1 MRQSILKERIATLRR
16 NLQRANAAS
25 EKKLKFT
32 HITVEDEPWIRAFN
46 EIRSNSATDLEQLE
60 ALDTALTLGNLD
72 QSNAWQR
79 YSEIECLS
87 EEVFR
92 ECLEVLGGLVF
103 RDMKLDDQI
112 CLFADELIKE
122 CAQSVGK
129 LPTIVIPSP
138 GGVPPV
144 DMRRV
149 AHIRFPEWDVWT
161 LPLVAHEYGRVAI
174 VETEQANKFA
184 AEVARKAHAT
194 LVADPAVSPEDVE
207 QRVRMLL
214 ADAFA
219 TFTNGPA
226 YACALLL
233 LRLDMV
239 DPSPASRELVRQRA
253 DMVKGIVDALDSHNL
268 IETHVHRE
276 LMSCWEQAVESVP
289 PTGAAEADPLASLAL
304 EPAVVYAYLK
314 RAFYPSAAYTSE
326 DWSIAMHWG
335 SEWIEQLDNGDAPSV
350 PADLL
355 RKHRLRDALN
365 ASWYVRIQRPD
376 WEKQGAGVTRVL
388 GQAIIDLRST
398 GGGSGGVP
406 GTSRPP
412 GGG

>member
-1 MRQSILKERIATLRR
+1 MRPSILKERIASLRR
-16 NLQRANAAS
+16 NLQRTKAAS
-25 EKKLKFT
+25 EKKLTFT
-32 HITVEDEPWIRAFN
+32 HIMVGDEPWIRAFN
-46 EIRSNSATDLEQLE
+46 EIRSNSATDLEL
-60 ALDTALTLGNLD
+60 LDELDAAVTAGNLD
-72 QSNAWQR
+72 PIKAWQK
-79 YSEIECLS
+79 YSEIERLS

-103 RDMKLDDQI
+103 RDMKLDEQI

-122 CAQSVGK
+122 CATSVGK

-174 VETEQANKFA
+174 VETEQANRLA
-184 AEVARKAHAT
+184 TEAARKAHAA
-194 LVADPAVSPEDVE
+194 LAAGPAIPPEDVE

-253 DMVKGIVDALDSHNL
+253 DMVKGIVDALDSHEL

-276 LMSCWEQAVESVP
+276 LTSCWEQAVESLP
-289 PTGAAEADPLASLAL
+289 PTGAEEADPLASLAL
-304 EPAVVYAYLK
+304 EPAAVYADLK
-314 RAFYPSAAYTSE
+314 RAFYPSAAYTPE
-326 DWSIAMHWG
+326 NWSTAMRWG
-335 SEWIEQLDNGDAPSV
+335 SKWIEQLDNGDEPSV
-350 PADLL
+350 PADLPETH
-355 RKHRLRDALN
+355 KLRDALN

-376 WEKQGAGVTRVL
+376 WERQGAGMARQL
-388 GQAIIDLRST
+388 CQAIIDGRST

-406 GTSRPP
+406 GTPRPP